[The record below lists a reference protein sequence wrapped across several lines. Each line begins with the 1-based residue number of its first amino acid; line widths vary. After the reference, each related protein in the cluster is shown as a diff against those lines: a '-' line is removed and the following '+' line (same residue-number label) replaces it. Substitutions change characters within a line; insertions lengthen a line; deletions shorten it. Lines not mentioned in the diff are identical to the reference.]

1 MTNITFSVSK
11 EIYERMKAHP
21 EIKWSEILRRAIK
34 NYLLKIEKPM
44 KITVN
49 EFRGKL
55 DPKLLE
61 SIDALDVQAEIEFYN
76 KMKKSESERIKQ
88 IDALMRSV
96 NE

>member
-1 MTNITFSVSK
+1 
-11 EIYERMKAHP
+11 
-21 EIKWSEILRRAIK
+21 
-34 NYLLKIEKPM
+34 M